1 MDQNERLMAMLGG
14 AKQVMDK
21 VGDTNYKVDH
31 ARIQE
36 GMSGG
41 DVQLLDA
48 VPNGAAPQGNPTR
61 PMGNSYKN
69 LETSKMPQAIKDAMT
84 SNPMPQF
91 EMASGNGPTFN
102 LEDVKS
108 LVRPQAHQQQPQ
120 AQQVRQVVQQI
131 PQQQQMNENSFVN
144 SQGKMLVTLTEAELD
159 KKINDALL
167 QFMATT
173 FTKNLT
179 ENTIKRTIT
188 TLIKEGKIKVSPKK
202 TTK

>member
-21 VGDTNYKVDH
+21 VGDTNYNVDH

-36 GMSGG
+36 GMTGG

-48 VPNGAAPQGNPTR
+48 IPNGATPQGNPTR

-69 LETSKMPQAIKDAMT
+69 LETSKMPQAIKDAMVE
-84 SNPMPQF
+84 NPMPQF
-91 EMASGNGPTFN
+91 EMASGGGPTFN
-102 LEDVKS
+102 LNDVKS
-108 LVRPQAHQQQPQ
+108 LVRPQAQQQTNQ
-120 AQQVRQVVQQI
+120 GNHVRQI
-131 PQQQQMNENSFVN
+131 PQQQTQQINESSFVN
-144 SQGKMLVTLTEAELD
+144 TQGKMLVTLTEAELD

>member
-21 VGDTNYKVDH
+21 VGNANYKVDH
-31 ARIQE
+31 ARVQE

-48 VPNGAAPQGNPTR
+48 VPNGAVPQGNPTR

-69 LETSKMPQAIKDAMT
+69 LETSKMPQAIKDAMI
-84 SNPMPQF
+84 SNPIPQM
-91 EMASGNGPTFN
+91 EMASGGGPTFN
-102 LEDVKS
+102 LNDVKS
-108 LVRPQAHQQQPQ
+108 LVRPQGAQQQQPQ
-120 AQQVRQVVQQI
+120 AVQLIQPQVSH
-131 PQQQQMNENSFVN
+131 QMNENSFVN

-173 FTKNLT
+173 FTKELK

>member
-21 VGDTNYKVDH
+21 VGDTTYKVDH
-31 ARIQE
+31 TRIQE

-48 VPNGAAPQGNPTR
+48 IPNGAAPQSNPTR

-69 LETSKMPQAIKDAMT
+69 LETSKLPQAIKDAMV
-84 SNPMPQF
+84 SNPMPQL

-108 LVRPQAHQQQPQ
+108 LVRPQAHQQPTYQPQ
-120 AQQVRQVVQQI
+120 QFRQVAQQV
-131 PQQQQMNENSFVN
+131 PQQMNENSFVN

-173 FTKNLT
+173 FTKELK